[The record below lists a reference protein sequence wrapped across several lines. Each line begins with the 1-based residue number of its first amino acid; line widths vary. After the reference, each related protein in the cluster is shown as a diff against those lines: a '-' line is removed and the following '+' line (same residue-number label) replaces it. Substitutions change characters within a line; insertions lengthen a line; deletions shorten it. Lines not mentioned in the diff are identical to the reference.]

1 MIWQR
6 LKFAWKRQGA
16 FKLASVYLLLLLVC
30 LLFAPFLSAGFHPN
44 FLDLSHV
51 YQPPF
56 ASDAHWLG
64 TDQLGRD
71 VWANLLYGCRTAFL
85 VAVPVM
91 VLALVL
97 GTGLGMAAAWFGNKR
112 LHFSLAAAL
121 SGALWLF
128 AVWFYVFYRPEFSSE
143 TGRQVAGLL
152 RFGWLAG
159 ISGVAFL
166 LNRLLK
172 TLPFLAQ
179 KLPLPLDELLLKTM
193 EVLASV
199 PRLIL
204 VLSFAALLSPG
215 IANVVL
221 LLMLTYWIGPARLAR
236 AETLKIKQ
244 LPYIEAAQASGL
256 PVWQILGRHILP
268 NAAAPLVTAFC
279 FGLSGLLGLEA
290 TLSFLGIGLP
300 PETPSLGRMLAGARL
315 NPDAWWLVLFPAL
328 LLCFTIL
335 AVQTI
340 GQAFRKALE
349 VEK

>member
-6 LKFAWKRQGA
+6 LKRARQQQWT
-16 FKLASVYLLLLLVC
+16 FKLAAVYLLVLLVC
-30 LLFAPFLSAGFHPN
+30 MLFAPFLSAGFHPN
-44 FLDLSHV
+44 FLDLSQT
-51 YQPPF
+51 YQAPF
-56 ASDAHWLG
+56 FFQAHWLG

-91 VLALVL
+91 LLALVA
-97 GTGLGMAAAWFGNKR
+97 GTGLGMAAAWFGNKL
-112 LHFSLAAAL
+112 LHFRRAAAVSL
-121 SGALWLF
+121 GLWLF
-128 AVWFYVFYRPEFSSE
+128 AVWFYGFYRADFSSE
-143 TGRQVAGLL
+143 LDQNAAGLL
-152 RFGWLAG
+152 RVGWLAVL
-159 ISGVAFL
+159 SAVAIV

-172 TLPFLAQ
+172 TLPFLA
-179 KLPLPLDELLLKTM
+179 KKVPLPLDELLLKTM

-215 IANVVL
+215 IGNVVL
-221 LLMLTYWIGPARLAR
+221 LLLLTYWIGPARLAR
-236 AETLKIKQ
+236 AETLKMKQ

-256 PVWQILGRHILP
+256 PVWRILSRHVLP

-315 NPDAWWLVLFPAL
+315 NTDAWWLVLFPAL
-328 LLCFTIL
+328 LLCLTIL
-335 AVQTI
+335 AIQTI